1 MPVQSC
7 RQVSNYYTHLIN
19 NIVNNDVLLPF
30 QIYVEYVVKNPLCR
44 LDEPIQSELFASKL
58 DTYIR
63 SLNIFN

>member
-7 RQVSNYYTHLIN
+7 RQVSNYYTYLIN
-19 NIVNNDVLLPF
+19 NIVINDVLLPF